1 MSNRHERENYLEVAE
16 RASTLAHMFRSHG
29 TERTCATHER
39 RYAEAMAD
47 QYEAIARI
55 NLEMAAL
62 AMRLDTAAC
71 H

>member
-1 MSNRHERENYLEVAE
+1 MPNRHERENYIEVAE
-16 RASTLAHMFRSHG
+16 RASTLAQMFRNHG
-29 TERTCATHER
+29 SERTCAAHER

-55 NLEMAAL
+55 NLEMVAM
-62 AMRLDTAAC
+62 AMRLDAAAC